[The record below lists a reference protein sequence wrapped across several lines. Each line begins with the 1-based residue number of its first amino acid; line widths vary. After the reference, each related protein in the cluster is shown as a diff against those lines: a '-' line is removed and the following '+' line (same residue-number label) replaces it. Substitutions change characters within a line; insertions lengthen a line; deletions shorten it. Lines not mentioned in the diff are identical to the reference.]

1 MQSGRRSLADPVVLA
16 AIGLL
21 IAVSALGNAFAP
33 RGYILWSLL
42 GAGGLALLARR
53 DGLRPAQWGLGPLGR
68 HVGFVALGLFV
79 ATSAVVATVSQVP
92 AVADAFMDDRV
103 AGLTGAQ
110 VAYLAFLR
118 VPFGTVL
125 IEEVAFRGVLLAIL
139 GQRLPMRGA
148 VTLSSLAF
156 GVWHVLPI
164 LYVAPG
170 NAAMAGMFESS
181 RVLAVLAGVLASA
194 LVGAAFCW
202 LRLRFDHLIAPMA
215 VHAGANAT
223 AYWVAWFAVSG

>member
-1 MQSGRRSLADPVVLA
+1 VQSKRPSLADPVVLA
-16 AIGLL
+16 AVGLL
-21 IAVSALGNAFAP
+21 VVVSVLGNAVAP
-33 RGYILWSLL
+33 RGYILWSVL

-53 DGLRPAQWGLGPLGR
+53 DGLQPAQWGLGPLR
-68 HVGFVALGLFV
+68 RRVAFVALGLLV
-79 ATSAVVATVSQVP
+79 ATSAVVSAVSQVP
-92 AVADAFMDDRV
+92 AVADAFVDDRV
-103 AGLTGAQ
+103 VGLTGAQ

-139 GQRLPMRGA
+139 GQRLPVWGA
-148 VTLSSLAF
+148 VALSSLAF

-170 NAAMAGMFESS
+170 NAAMAGAFASS

-223 AYWVAWFAVSG
+223 AYWVAWQAVSS